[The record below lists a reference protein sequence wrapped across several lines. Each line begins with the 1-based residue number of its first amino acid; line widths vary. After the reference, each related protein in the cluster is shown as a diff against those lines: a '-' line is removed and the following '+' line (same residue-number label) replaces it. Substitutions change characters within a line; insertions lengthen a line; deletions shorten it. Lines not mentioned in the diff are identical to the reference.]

1 MTTISIG
8 NGLPVPVLIGDV
20 MTDQDWQHLE
30 IFRSFVDGRWYASA
44 RTPALLVDHSF
55 KSFVVSVPLPVD
67 IENELRSM
75 MTKAFN
81 ERKMNTK

>member
-20 MTDQDWQHLE
+20 MTDQDWLD
-30 IFRSFVDGRWYASA
+30 FSVYPYPGPSFTWVARA
-44 RTPALLVDHSF
+44 RTPMLPNGKSYLVSIPFDEMPFLH
-55 KSFVVSVPLPVD
+55 
-67 IENELRSM
+67 ENELRSM

-81 ERKMNTK
+81 ER